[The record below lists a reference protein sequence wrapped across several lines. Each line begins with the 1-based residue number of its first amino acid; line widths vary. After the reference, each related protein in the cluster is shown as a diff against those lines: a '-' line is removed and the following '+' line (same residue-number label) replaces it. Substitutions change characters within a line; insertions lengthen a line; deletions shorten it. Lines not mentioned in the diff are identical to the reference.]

1 MLLGSEGGPCRASTA
16 RSVAC
21 STRCVRTGA
30 GRVLQGRHISL
41 THTFTHNKHQ
51 FASAPMRSSPFADNP
66 WFLCVVVTILL
77 ATVLLIGGTRS
88 SLAHAGRA
96 VAAAPKS
103 RSVQA
108 TAVHKEGAVANVE
121 TKPETSDESSRHRL
135 RASRLRFL

>member
-1 MLLGSEGGPCRASTA
+1 MAAGARAPGLGGGAVPRVYRAL
-16 RSVAC
+16 
-21 STRCVRTGA
+21 
-30 GRVLQGRHISL
+30 GRVQHE
-41 THTFTHNKHQ
+41 

-103 RSVQA
+103 RVLSQTLKQNQKRA
-108 TAVHKEGAVANVE
+108 T
-121 TKPETSDESSRHRL
+121 
-135 RASRLRFL
+135 RALGTGYALVG